1 MKSKRYL
8 TMLLVAAISIG
19 VSDCF
24 DLPNILRINNDDF
37 FQVSAAKKKSKK
49 KRKKRSKRKK
59 KRNSA
64 SSTKKTAAALP
75 PAETPSNDS
84 LTLTVNERLLKLIP
98 ASHNPGGLRVNS
110 VHVDST
116 SRKAV
121 LSLNENFTYLPINK
135 EYIDELKSQVSQS
148 MPDSL
153 FDFSIELNVK
163 GNPLSYYI
171 NTIDKLPREYR
182 NNVPFVRTA
191 TPLSDI
197 SKGMNGDIVALWHS
211 HGKYYKPSLANWYW
225 QRPLLFQAVEDTYTL
240 GYILPYVVPMLE
252 NSGAYVML
260 PRERDINPYE
270 VIVDNDRPD
279 DRTVLYSQTT
289 YFETNGKNKWED
301 GEGEGFIYDLPD
313 FRDTEN
319 PFENGTYRQVR
330 TVNGSGESTASWAAD
345 FPETREYAVYVSY
358 KSLPNS
364 AEDARYTINYDGGSE
379 TVLVNQKLGGS
390 TWIYLGT
397 YPFTEGLDRE
407 RPAVILSNIS
417 EKGGHTVVTADAVKF
432 GGGMGNI
439 ARSPKRSDVFWN
451 NVHIPEES
459 DSTDIDNDEEADN
472 VSDTT
477 EYRQINTVA
486 LADNPEPVFKT
497 SGLPRWAEGAR
508 YWLHWAGVPDSIYSP
523 YAGSDDYKDD
533 YTSRGMWVNWLA
545 GGSRVLPKEKGLG
558 IPIDVTMAL
567 HSDAGKRSDDSFVGT
582 LGIYFTNGNADY
594 ADGTPRKN
602 SRTLT
607 DMLMRQITCDIRQKY
622 EPEWT
627 RRSMWDKSYVEA
639 RVPEVPTSLIELL
652 SHQNF
657 ADMQYGN
664 DPRFRFTVGR
674 AIYKAL
680 ARFVSERKDRKV
692 VIQPLPVH
700 NFAIQKTG
708 KNVYRLSWQ
717 PTPDDV
723 EPTAMPTGYIIMERS
738 GDDMSFHK
746 VGETTKQHFEIKAAD
761 KDIHSFRIIA
771 YNDGGRSF
779 PSETLAF
786 RYSGNDSQPVLI
798 VNGFTRVSAPAVV
811 NDKDRS
817 GFDTEEDFGVPYISD
832 VSFTGRQTE
841 FNRSAGDAFGKS
853 SDNYVCDVIAGN
865 TFDFPYI
872 HGTAIANASHGF
884 VSVSLGSVLDGC
896 VNLTDY
902 KIIDLIIGKQKTCV
916 IGKGRNGTDFE
927 VFPMKLQNALKAFL
941 DKGGRMLVS
950 GQYVASDLYS
960 RHGDKNSIEWGR
972 KVLGIEPAD
981 SVTPTVWGRIEGISS
996 PLGSTL
1002 QVRRYGYSNTLN
1014 ENQYIVEHPD
1024 VIHAS
1029 VDMDESAPFLL
1040 YCDTDGVAGLLLR
1053 KGKSRRAVMS
1063 IPFESLTDSNQR
1075 NLLMKELLD
1084 WLMK

>member
-8 TMLLVAAISIG
+8 TILLVAAITFG
-19 VSDCF
+19 VSDCL
-24 DLPNILRINNDDF
+24 DLPDILRIEDIEF
-37 FQVSAAKKKSKK
+37 FQASAAKKKSKK

-59 KRNSA
+59 RRNTTSSA
-64 SSTKKTAAALP
+64 KKASATLP

-84 LTLTVNERLLKLIP
+84 LTLTVNERLIKSIP
-98 ASHNPGGLRVNS
+98 SSHNPGGLRVNN
-110 VHVDST
+110 VQTDSI

-121 LSLNENFTYLPINK
+121 LNLNENFTYLPINQ
-135 EYIDELKSQVSQS
+135 EYIDQLKEQVSQS

-153 FDFSIELNVK
+153 SDFDIELKVK
-163 GNPLSYYI
+163 GKPLSFYI
-171 NTIDKLPREYR
+171 NTIDKLPPEFRD
-182 NNVPFVRTA
+182 NVPFVRSA
-191 TPLSDI
+191 TPLTDI
-197 SKGMNGDIVALWHS
+197 TKGMKGDIIAMWHS
-211 HGKYYKPSLANWYW
+211 HGKYYKPTLDNWYW

-289 YFETNGKNKWED
+289 YYETNGKYEWED

-330 TVNGSGESTASWAAD
+330 TVGGSGHSTAGWAAD
-345 FPETREYAVYVSY
+345 FPKTREYAVYVSY

-364 AEDARYTINYDGGSE
+364 AEDARYTINYDGGTE
-379 TVLVNQKLGGS
+379 TVLVNQKLGGG

-397 YPFTEGLDRE
+397 YPFNEGLDRE
-407 RPAVILSNIS
+407 HPTVVLSNYS
-417 EKGGHTVVTADAVKF
+417 EKGGQTIVTADAVKF

-451 NVHIPEES
+451 NVHIPVES
-459 DSTDIDNDEEADN
+459 DSTDVDGEDVSND
-472 VSDTT
+472 DTT
-477 EYRQINTVA
+477 EYKQINTVA
-486 LADNPEPVFKT
+486 IADNPEPVFKT

-523 YAGSDDYKDD
+523 YAGADDYKDD
-533 YTSRGMWVNWLA
+533 YTNRGMWVNWLA
-545 GGSRVLPKEKGLG
+545 GGSRVLPQEKGLG

-567 HSDAGKRSDDSFVGT
+567 HSDAGKKSDDSFVGT
-582 LGIYFTNGNADY
+582 LGIYFTNSNDYY

-607 DMLMRQITCDIRQKY
+607 DMLMRQITGDIRQKY

-708 KNVYRLSWQ
+708 KNIYRLSWQ
-717 PTPDDV
+717 PTADEV
-723 EPTAMPTGYIIMERS
+723 EPTAMPSGYIIMERS

-746 VGETTKQHFEIKAAD
+746 IGETSKQHFEIKAGD

-771 YNDGGRSF
+771 YNEGGRSF
-779 PSETLAF
+779 PSETLSF
-786 RYSGNDSQPVLI
+786 RHAGSDNHTVLI
-798 VNGFTRVSAPAVV
+798 VNGFTRVSAPAIVDN
-811 NDKDRS
+811 NDWS
-817 GFDTEEDFGVPYISD
+817 GFDTTEDFGVPYISD
-832 VSFTGRQTE
+832 ISFTGNQTE
-841 FNRSAGDAFGKS
+841 FHRSAGNAFGKS
-853 SDNYVCDVIAGN
+853 ADTNICDVIAGN
-865 TFDFPYI
+865 TFDYPYV
-872 HGTAIANASHGF
+872 HGMAIANASHGF
-884 VSVSLGSVLDGC
+884 VSVSLGAVLDGC

-902 KIIDLIIGKQKTCV
+902 KIIDLIIGKQKRCV
-916 IGKGRNGTDFE
+916 MGKGRNGTDFE
-927 VFPMKLQNALKAFL
+927 VFPLKLQNALKTFL

-950 GQYVASDLYS
+950 GQYVASDLHS
-960 RHGDKNSIEWGR
+960 QHGESNDKEWGK
-972 KVLGIEPAD
+972 KVLGIESVD
-981 SVTPTVWGRIEGISS
+981 SVTPTIVGRVDGLLS
-996 PLGSTL
+996 PLSSSL
-1002 QVRRYGYSNTLN
+1002 QNRRYVYSNTLN
-1014 ENQYIVEHPD
+1014 EYQYIVEHPD
-1024 VIHAS
+1024 VIRATS
-1029 VDMDESAPFLL
+1029 YMDESAPFLL
-1040 YCDTDGVAGLLLR
+1040 FSDTDEVAGLLLR

-1063 IPFESLTDSNQR
+1063 VPFESLTDSNQR
-1075 NLLMKELLD
+1075 NHLMKELLD
-1084 WLMK
+1084 WLLR